1 LIRLRDAAS
10 GAQLGTI
17 TEAQL
22 EFLMQ
27 QLEEETAT
35 DQDYYIDADTVD
47 LLEEAG
53 ADEDLLGVLRAA
65 IGDEEGVEIAWSPA

>member
-1 LIRLRDAAS
+1 MIRLRDAAS

>member
-17 TEAQL
+17 SEAQL

-27 QLEEETAT
+27 QLEEETAA

-65 IGDEEGVEIAWSPA
+65 LGDEEGVEIAWSPA